1 MQITYHGHSC
11 FLVENEGY
19 RVLLDPFLS
28 GNALAVADPGEIQ
41 VDAILLTHG
50 HSDHI
55 VDAEE
60 IARKNDCVIIANY
73 EIASYYAS
81 KGLKTFAMN
90 IGGSAK
96 FEWGTVK
103 YTLAFHSSS
112 IEVEP
117 GKFVDG
123 GQPGGILLTMGGK
136 TFYHAGDTA
145 LFGDMKLYG
154 EMYNIDVAALPIG
167 DVFTMGPDEAVLAAT
182 WLRAKKYIPTHY
194 NTFDAIKQ
202 DASEW
207 IQKLKQAY
215 QEGVRLAPGETL
227 DV

>member
-11 FLVENEGY
+11 FLVENDGH
-19 RVLLDPFLS
+19 RLLIDPYLS
-28 GNALAVADPGEIQ
+28 ENTQAVANPEEIQ
-41 VDAILLTHG
+41 ADAILLTHG
-50 HSDHI
+50 HHDHI
-55 VDAEE
+55 ADAAD

-73 EIASYYAS
+73 EIAAYFAS
-81 KGLKTFAMN
+81 MGLKTFAMN
-90 IGGSAK
+90 VGGSAK
-96 FEWGTVK
+96 FEWGIIK
-103 YTLAFHSSS
+103 YTLAFHTSA
-112 IEVEP
+112 IEIEP
-117 GKFVDG
+117 GKFING
-123 GQPGGILLTMGGK
+123 GAPAGILLTMGDK

-167 DVFTMGPDEAVLAAT
+167 DVFTMGPEEAVLAAT
-182 WLRAKKYIPTHY
+182 WLRAKKYIPIHY
-194 NTFDAIKQ
+194 NTFDVIKQ

-215 QEGVRLAPGETL
+215 QDGVRLAPGETL